1 MVSGTI
7 GTANEGG
14 VVTLGLSDALPDGD
28 GTLGNVTITGLAN
41 DLSNFNGG
49 TYTSSTGTWSGT
61 AAQFNALSFTAG
73 EDGSHN
79 LTISATT
86 TGAEA
91 ATTTANY
98 TLTVN
103 PVAEGPVVSGTIG
116 TANEGGVVT
125 LGLSDALPDSDG
137 TLGNVTITGLAND
150 LSNFNGGTY
159 TSSTGTWSG
168 TAAQFNALSF
178 TAGEDGSHNLTISA
192 TTTGAE
198 AATTTANYTLTVNP
212 VAEGPVFGGATSTT
226 VGQDGP
232 VTLAATVTV
241 SDADDT
247 LGNVTV
253 TGLPGDLT
261 SFNGG
266 TYTSS
271 TGTWSGTAAQFNAL
285 SFTAGS
291 QGTFTLSIAA
301 STTGTEAGSN
311 SESYTLTVSNVGPLV
326 SGTIGTA
333 NEGGAVTLGL
343 TDAVRDAGDTL
354 GNVTITGLA
363 NDLSNFNG
371 GTYTSSTGT
380 WSGTAAQFNALTFT
394 AGEDGS
400 HNITISATES
410 GVGGG
415 TTTANYTLTVNP
427 VAEGPVVS
435 GTIGTANEGG
445 VVTLGLS
452 DALPDGDGTLG
463 NVTITGLANDLS
475 NFNGGTYTSS
485 TGTWS
490 GTAAQFNALSFTA
503 STTGT
508 WTGTAAQFN
517 ALTFTAGEDGSH
529 NLTISATTTGAE
541 AATTT
546 ANYTLTVNPVAEGP
560 VVSGTIGTA
569 NEGGVVTLGLS
580 DALPDSDGTL
590 GNVTITGLANDLTNF
605 NGGTYTSSTGTW
617 SGTAAQFNA
626 LSFTAGEDGSHNLTI
641 SATTTGAEAA
651 TTTANYTLTVNPVA
665 EGPVVSGTIGTA
677 NEGGVVTLGL
687 SDALP
692 DGDGTLGNVTI
703 TGLANDLSNFNG
715 GTYTSS
721 TGTWSGTAAQFNAL
735 SFTAGEDGSHNLT
748 ISATTTGAEAATTT
762 ANYTLTVNPVA
773 EGPVVSGTI
782 GTANEG
788 GVVTLG
794 LSDAL
799 PDSDGTLGN
808 VTITGLANDLSNFN
822 GGTYTS
828 STGTWSGTAAQFN
841 ALTFTAGEDGSHNL
855 TISATTTGAEAATT
869 TANYTLTVNPVAEGP
884 VVSGTIGTA
893 NEGGVVTLGL
903 SDALPDGDG
912 TLGNVTITGLAN
924 DLSNFNGGT
933 YTSSTG
939 TWSGTAAQFNALSFT
954 AGEDGSHNLTIS
966 ATTTG
971 AEAATTTANY
981 TLTVNPV
988 AEGPVVSGTIGTANE
1003 GGVVTLGLSD
1013 ALPDSDGTLGNV
1025 TITGLANDLSNFNG
1039 GTYTSSTGTWSGTA
1053 AQFNAL
1059 SFTAGEDG
1067 SHNLTISATTT
1078 GAEAA
1083 TTTANYTLTVN
1094 PVAEGPV
1101 VSGTI
1106 GTANEG
1112 GVVTLG
1118 LSDAL
1123 PDSDGTLGNVTITG
1137 LANDLSNFNG
1147 GTYTSSTG
1155 TWSGTAAQFNA
1166 LTFTAG
1172 EDGSHNLTISATTTG
1187 AEAATTT
1194 ANYTLTVNP
1203 VAEGPVVSGSTIWYG
1218 QRGRR
1223 GHARAERC
1231 AARRR
1236 WHARQRHHHRAGQRS
1251 EQLQWR
1257 HLHVKHRHLERH
1269 RGAVQCTE
1277 LHGRR
1282 GWQP

>member
-1 MVSGTI
+1 M
-7 GTANEGG
+7 
-14 VVTLGLSDALPDGD
+14 
-28 GTLGNVTITGLAN
+28 
-41 DLSNFNGG
+41 
-49 TYTSSTGTWSGT
+49 
-61 AAQFNALSFTAG
+61 
-73 EDGSHN
+73 
-79 LTISATT
+79 
-86 TGAEA
+86 
-91 ATTTANY
+91 
-98 TLTVN
+98 
-103 PVAEGPVVSGTIG
+103 VSGTIG

-150 LSNFNGGTY
+150 LEQLQWRQFY

-168 TAAQFNALSF
+168 TAAQFNALTF

-232 VTLAATVTV
+232 GDAGGDGYGVRCRRHAGQRDRHWFAWR
-241 SDADDT
+241 SDQLQWRHLHVEHRDLERHRGAVQCAVLYCRESGHVHAVDCCEHDWHRGWQQQRELHADRQQCRT
-247 LGNVTV
+247 
-253 TGLPGDLT
+253 
-261 SFNGG
+261 
-266 TYTSS
+266 
-271 TGTWSGTAAQFNAL
+271 
-285 SFTAGS
+285 
-291 QGTFTLSIAA
+291 
-301 STTGTEAGSN
+301 
-311 SESYTLTVSNVGPLV
+311 LV

-354 GNVTITGLA
+354 GNVTIIGLA

-475 NFNGGTYTSS
+475 
-485 TGTWS
+485 
-490 GTAAQFNALSFTA
+490 
-503 STTGT
+503 
-508 WTGTAAQFN
+508 
-517 ALTFTAGEDGSH
+517 
-529 NLTISATTTGAE
+529 
-541 AATTT
+541 
-546 ANYTLTVNPVAEGP
+546 
-560 VVSGTIGTA
+560 
-569 NEGGVVTLGLS
+569 
-580 DALPDSDGTL
+580 
-590 GNVTITGLANDLTNF
+590 NF

-799 PDSDGTLGN
+799 PD
-808 VTITGLANDLSNFN
+808 
-822 GGTYTS
+822 
-828 STGTWSGTAAQFN
+828 
-841 ALTFTAGEDGSHNL
+841 
-855 TISATTTGAEAATT
+855 
-869 TANYTLTVNPVAEGP
+869 
-884 VVSGTIGTA
+884 
-893 NEGGVVTLGL
+893 
-903 SDALPDGDG
+903 GDG

-1003 GGVVTLGLSD
+1003 GGVVTLG
-1013 ALPDSDGTLGNV
+1013 
-1025 TITGLANDLSNFNG
+1025 
-1039 GTYTSSTGTWSGTA
+1039 
-1053 AQFNAL
+1053 
-1059 SFTAGEDG
+1059 
-1067 SHNLTISATTT
+1067 
-1078 GAEAA
+1078 
-1083 TTTANYTLTVN
+1083 
-1094 PVAEGPV
+1094 
-1101 VSGTI
+1101 
-1106 GTANEG
+1106 
-1112 GVVTLG
+1112 
-1118 LSDAL
+1118 
-1123 PDSDGTLGNVTITG
+1123 
-1137 LANDLSNFNG
+1137 
-1147 GTYTSSTG
+1147 
-1155 TWSGTAAQFNA
+1155 
-1166 LTFTAG
+1166 
-1172 EDGSHNLTISATTTG
+1172 
-1187 AEAATTT
+1187 
-1194 ANYTLTVNP
+1194 
-1203 VAEGPVVSGSTIWYG
+1203 
-1218 QRGRR
+1218 
-1223 GHARAERC
+1223 AERC
-1231 AARRR
+1231 AARQR
-1236 WHARQRHHHRAGQRS
+1236 WHAGQRHRHRARARS
-1251 EQLQWR
+1251 EHLQRRQLYR
-1257 HLHVKHRHLERH
+1257 SHRHLERH
-1269 RGAVQCTE
+1269 GGRVQRAE